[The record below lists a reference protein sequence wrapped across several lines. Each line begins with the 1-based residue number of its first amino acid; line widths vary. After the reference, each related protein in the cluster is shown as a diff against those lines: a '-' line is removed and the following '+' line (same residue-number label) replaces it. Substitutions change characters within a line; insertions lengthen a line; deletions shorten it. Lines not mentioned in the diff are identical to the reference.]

1 MQLVVFKAFLAAGLL
16 FVAVSSD
23 GTAQEVRQAGARAET
38 ANGTAGPPPAAGPP
52 ASPSLAGDEPAGRTG
67 PVVAGPPQKLGPLEA
82 TEADQ
87 PIPAAVQRAA
97 PSAAG
102 EPGRQDR
109 PPPAAPASSP
119 SGSGELSEREREVAE
134 VFGCPRGKVAR
145 MLETAVEEAE
155 ISASLG
161 LELEIIQFCRDRWQ
175 VVDDV
180 LKAEFDLAKVL
191 REDHVA
197 REKAAIALEER
208 RRVARARI
216 EGARLGAEAAAKEVE
231 QRKLLAMA
239 APEPVETTEPAEEVE
254 PEPEPEPVVVLEAP
268 EPETHEVYGWFS
280 IIGRAGALQAGVTD
294 GDGKWWVREGE
305 ELPDGALVTEITAKP
320 LRVRF
325 EDGPASGLPYRR
337 LR

>member
-1 MQLVVFKAFLAAGLL
+1 MTFSRFMVRLAGAALGASLAAAPHATWGQ
-16 FVAVSSD
+16 AAGAGD
-23 GTAQEVRQAGARAET
+23 GTDVTQRVE
-38 ANGTAGPPPAAGPP
+38 GTAGRVVPLVLEPPPKRGPP
-52 ASPSLAGDEPAGRTG
+52 EAS
-67 PVVAGPPQKLGPLEA
+67 
-82 TEADQ
+82 EADQ
-87 PIPAAVQRAA
+87 PNPAAVQRAA

-102 EPGRQDR
+102 EPGRQADGTDPAAAGLPGR
-109 PPPAAPASSP
+109 QVPPPTAAPASSP
-119 SGSGELSEREREVAE
+119 SGPRVLTEREREVAE

-175 VVDDV
+175 VVDEV

-208 RRVARARI
+208 RQTARARI
-216 EGARLGAEAAAKEVE
+216 EGARLGAAAAAKEVE
-231 QRKLLAMA
+231 QRKLLAMVA
-239 APEPVETTEPAEEVE
+239 TAPVEAPAPAEEVE
-254 PEPEPEPVVVLEAP
+254 PEAEPEPVVVLEAP

-280 IIGRAGALQAGVTD
+280 IIGRAGVLQAGVTD
-294 GDGKWWVREGE
+294 GDGKWWVREGD
-305 ELPDGALVTEITAKP
+305 ELPDGALVTEISAKP